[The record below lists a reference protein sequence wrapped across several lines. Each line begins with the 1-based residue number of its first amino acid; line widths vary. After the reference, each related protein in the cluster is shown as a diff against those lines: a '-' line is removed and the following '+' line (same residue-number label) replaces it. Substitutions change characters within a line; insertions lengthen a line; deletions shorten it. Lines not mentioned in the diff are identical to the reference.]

1 MNKESKYI
9 AIISAAMSAAFI
21 GCLIITAF
29 IYSKKT
35 QDDHT
40 QELFEKKYVYVV
52 ASENEDELY
61 QKENEDVLYT
71 VKEYFGKIGVFDEDG
86 VLVNMIEVY
95 TKTLPKADRILLR
108 EGITVTSKQ
117 ALDALIEDYS
127 S

>member
-29 IYSKKT
+29 IYSKRT

-52 ASENEDELY
+52 ASESEDELY

-86 VLVNMIEVY
+86 ALINMIEVY
-95 TKTLPKADRILLR
+95 TKTLPKADRLLLR